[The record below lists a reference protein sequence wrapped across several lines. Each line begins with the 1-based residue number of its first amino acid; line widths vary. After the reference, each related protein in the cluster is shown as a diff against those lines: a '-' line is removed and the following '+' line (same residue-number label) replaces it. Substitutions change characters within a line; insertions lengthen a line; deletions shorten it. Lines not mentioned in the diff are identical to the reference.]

1 MIRRKSFRNFT
12 RKREI
17 EAKDES
23 SSKKKTE
30 QRSPPKDTQNEWI
43 NEGFLQPV
51 RNLNKRLSSFLS
63 PRGAR
68 KTNVPND
75 DKLRNFISRRLS
87 LPKNSRLNQRKKS
100 NENEGRSDVS
110 TPLPKPQWTNRINLT
125 WRKGKVTGGKQ
136 WNVAAMERY
145 LRDRAEEESVKL
157 GIIAPMTKDQKPES
171 VDTQNEDGGLDEASS
186 PSWTSSCEQT
196 PSYNSSD
203 LTFEFG
209 QKCDLNTNNLEENKT
224 KEESRKRSRR
234 ILRRE
239 PRVSSP
245 QLKESLSTDRLE
257 NIEPNKDERYWSNQL
272 KLRKNSAD
280 NAEQL
285 KLRKNSADNTEK
297 MSVSRS
303 STFSRL
309 LRRTQSAGCTKD
321 VPAHALFLRDK
332 RPVSKTKSADSASST
347 GIKDDDEK
355 KHKKKLSQ
363 DTKLRLTFLRRR
375 HTDSSIQNSVRPSP
389 EEAQKWA
396 DSFQDLMSSK
406 YGQALFRAFLSREF
420 SEENIEFWLACED
433 FKKARTNKLS
443 SKARKIYND
452 FVASQSPKEVN
463 LDLTIRNS
471 IMNSL
476 ATPDRHSFDQ
486 AQRRIQALMEQDSY
500 LRFLQSELYLELLQC
515 SDSR

>member
-1 MIRRKSFRNFT
+1 
-12 RKREI
+12 
-17 EAKDES
+17 
-23 SSKKKTE
+23 
-30 QRSPPKDTQNEWI
+30 
-43 NEGFLQPV
+43 
-51 RNLNKRLSSFLS
+51 
-63 PRGAR
+63 
-68 KTNVPND
+68 
-75 DKLRNFISRRLS
+75 
-87 LPKNSRLNQRKKS
+87 
-100 NENEGRSDVS
+100 
-110 TPLPKPQWTNRINLT
+110 
-125 WRKGKVTGGKQ
+125 
-136 WNVAAMERY
+136 MERY
-145 LRDRAEEESVKL
+145 LRDQAGEESVKL
-157 GIIAPMTKDQKPES
+157 GIIAPMTKDQKPELLE
-171 VDTQNEDGGLDEASS
+171 TQNEDGGLDEASS

-203 LTFEFG
+203 LAFDFG
-209 QKCDLNTNNLEENKT
+209 QKCDINTTNNVEESVNKEEN
-224 KEESRKRSRR
+224 RKRSRR

-257 NIEPNKDERYWSNQL
+257 NIQPNKDDSYWNNKF

-280 NAEQL
+280 NAE
-285 KLRKNSADNTEK
+285 KL
-297 MSVSRS
+297 SVSRS

-347 GIKDDDEK
+347 GIKEEDEK
-355 KHKKKLSQ
+355 KQKKKLSQ
-363 DTKLRLTFLRRR
+363 DMKLRLTFLRRR
-375 HTDSSIQNSVRPSP
+375 HTDSSIQNSVRPPP

-396 DSFQDLMSSK
+396 NSFQDLMSNK